1 MNFSMAEETP
11 SEAASAVPAAPSER
25 SQSEAPAEAEAPVEA
40 TKFCL
45 GGGQI
50 SYYVEPPSLTLR
62 VLRLNLCFLSA
73 RFSGFSI
80 HYGN

>member
-1 MNFSMAEETP
+1 MAEETP
-11 SEAASAVPAAPSER
+11 PEAALAVPAAPWEP
-25 SQSEAPAEAEAPVEA
+25 QSEAPAEAEAPVEA

-80 HYGN
+80 HYGI